1 MDKFRNQIYIN
12 KLKIC
17 ARQKSYGFKNL
28 VKLGRFQTNFKI
40 TLGTRVFKKSCST
53 SQIPHMMEVFSDKF
67 GGFCS
72 KSRFLERVEPTK
84 PNQAQLIKPRI
95 LQPGK
100 PSKQSKAKQIKERKQ
115 FKPSKQTKQT
125 KANQANQANQASKT
139 SKAKQNK
146 IKWSKQKTKQTKHKP
161 RQLKRVQDK

>member
-1 MDKFRNQIYIN
+1 MYKFRVQIYI
-12 KLKIC
+12 IRGTERAC
-17 ARQKSYGFKNL
+17 QKSYGFKNL

-84 PNQAQLIKPRI
+84 PNQA
-95 LQPGK
+95 
-100 PSKQSKAKQIKERKQ
+100 
-115 FKPSKQTKQT
+115 
-125 KANQANQANQASKT
+125 
-139 SKAKQNK
+139 
-146 IKWSKQKTKQTKHKP
+146 
-161 RQLKRVQDK
+161 